1 MKTVGGLGITKKLNV
16 GGASAFAGAATF
28 AGDVTVSG
36 TCTGCGSTLY
46 GGTDN
51 ADCNK
56 ITEKDPTFTWNAAS
70 NGRLFTSGTMSRLQ
84 V

>member
-1 MKTVGGLGITKKLNV
+1 MLVG
-16 GGASAFAGAATF
+16 FAGAATF
-28 AGDVTVSG
+28 AGDVTIRG

-56 ITEKDPTFTWNAAS
+56 ITEKDPTFGMLPVMADCSLLA
-70 NGRLFTSGTMSRLQ
+70 Q
-84 V
+84 